1 MAEEPESLVLT
12 LLRQLDAKVDRMGA
26 DLASVKTD
34 VRVHSRTLD
43 ILLQKGRILG
53 AAVNDFAKE
62 NVTPGEVEAIHQD
75 LNRLRHEM
83 SALTVRVEM
92 IEERGKPEH

>member
-26 DLASVKTD
+26 DLASVKADLTSVKTD

-43 ILLQKGRILG
+43 ILLQEGRLLR

-62 NVTPGEVEAIHQD
+62 NGAFPSPRA
-75 LNRLRHEM
+75 
-83 SALTVRVEM
+83 
-92 IEERGKPEH
+92 